1 MANLRFQVGDQY
13 ALTECGA
20 RKRPIVRLEPGWP
33 LGLLLGRPFREKGV
47 RPMAYSTAQIRN
59 VALAGHSGSGKTTL
73 FEALLQAG
81 GAIQAAGSVERGSTV
96 SDFDPME
103 KTRGHS
109 LNTAI
114 ASTDHAGIHVN
125 LIDTPGFADFRG
137 PTLSAFSAVE
147 TVCVVV
153 NAAHG
158 VEYGTRRMMEVAKA
172 RDLCRVLVVNKMD
185 AEPGKLAALIAQ
197 LREEFGPEC
206 LPINLP
212 AKDGSA
218 VVDCFFNPEGDSDV
232 EDVGAAHQRIIDQV
246 VEINETVMGRYLEEG
261 EAGLSGQDLHDAFE
275 QCLREGHLVPIC
287 FVSARSGAGVKELL
301 DLAEKL
307 FPSPLEG
314 NPPVFMRG
322 SGAEGVAIELSQDS
336 KAHVIADVFKIVN
349 DPFVGK
355 LSVFRVFQGTIRK
368 DTQLFIDDGK
378 KAFKVGHLFKLKGKE
393 HVEIDQAIPGDIAG
407 VAKIEEIHFDA
418 VLHDSHDED
427 HIHLKPLEFPKPM
440 FGLAIEAA
448 TRGQEQKLSTAL
460 HKLAEEDPGFH
471 IEHNPELNETVI
483 RGLGELHLR
492 VMIER
497 MKERYGVEVKSRPPR
512 IAYRET
518 IGAQAEGHHR
528 HKKQT
533 GGAGQF
539 GEVFLKIEP
548 LERGAGFEF
557 VDAVKG
563 GTIPGQFLPA
573 IEKGVRQVLHGGA
586 IAGYQLQDVR
596 VIVYDGKYH
605 PVDSKEVAFVA
616 AGKKAFLD
624 AIMKARPQ
632 VLEPIVDLEVA
643 APEQHMGDIS
653 GGLSSKR
660 ARISGTDSLR
670 GGEIVI
676 RAQVPLSELEGYA
689 AELKSVTA
697 GRGRYAL
704 DFSHY
709 EPVPPQVQSRLVE
722 AFKPRIDADCPAKP
736 A

>member
-1 MANLRFQVGDQY
+1 M
-13 ALTECGA
+13 
-20 RKRPIVRLEPGWP
+20 
-33 LGLLLGRPFREKGV
+33 
-47 RPMAYSTAQIRN
+47 MSYSTAQIRN
-59 VALAGHSGSGKTTL
+59 VVLAGHPGAGKTTL
-73 FEALLQAG
+73 FEALLHAG
-81 GAIQAAGSVERGSTV
+81 GAIQAAGSVERGTTV

-103 KTRGHS
+103 KARQHS

-114 ASTDHAGIHVN
+114 ASTDHGGIHVN
-125 LIDTPGFADFRG
+125 LIDTPGFPDFRG

-153 NAAHG
+153 NAATG
-158 VEYGTRRMMEVAKA
+158 IEYGTRRMMDAAKA
-172 RDLCRVLVVNKMD
+172 RQLCRVLVVNKMD
-185 AEPGKLAALIAQ
+185 AEPARLAALIGE
-197 LREEFGPEC
+197 LRATFGPEC

-212 AKDGSA
+212 ARAGTA
-218 VVDCFFNPEGDSDV
+218 VVDCFFHPAGDSDV
-232 EDVGAAHQRIIDQV
+232 EDVASAHHRIIDQV
-246 VEINETVMGRYLEEG
+246 VEINEEVMGRYLEDG
-261 EAGLSGQDLHDAFE
+261 EAGLSGQELHDAFE

-314 NPPVFMRG
+314 NPPQFMKG
-322 SGAEGVAIELSQDS
+322 EGPAAEPVALRQDDPG
-336 KAHVIADVFKIVN
+336 AHVIADVFKIVN

-355 LSVFRVFQGTIRK
+355 LSVFRVFQGSLRR
-368 DTQLFIDDGK
+368 DSQLFIDDGK
-378 KAFKVGHLFKLKGKE
+378 RAFKVGHLFKLKGKE
-393 HVEIDQAIPGDIAG
+393 HVEVDQAIAGDIAA
-407 VAKIEEIHFDA
+407 VAKVEEIHFDA

-427 HIHLKPLEFPKPM
+427 SIHLKPIEFPKPM

-448 TRGQEQKLSTAL
+448 TRGQEQKLGTAL

-471 IEHNPELNETVI
+471 VEHNHELNETVL

-492 VMIER
+492 TMVER
-497 MKERYGVEVKSRPPR
+497 MKERYGVEVKTRPPR

-518 IGAQAEGHHR
+518 ISSQAEGHHR

-539 GEVFLKIEP
+539 GEVFLRIEP

-573 IEKGVRQVLHGGA
+573 VEKGVRQVLHGGA

-596 VIVYDGKYH
+596 VTVYDGKYH

-624 AIMKARPQ
+624 AILKARPQ
-632 VLEPIVDLEVA
+632 VLEPIVDLAVT
-643 APEQHMGDIS
+643 APETHMGDIT
-653 GGLSSKR
+653 GGLAAKR
-660 ARISGTDSLR
+660 ARINGTDATR
-670 GGEIVI
+670 EGEVMV
-676 RAQVPLSELEGYA
+676 RAQVPLSELRDYA
-689 AELKSVTA
+689 AELKGATA
-697 GRGRYAL
+697 GRGRYDL
-704 DFSHY
+704 EFSHY
-709 EPVPPQVQSRLVE
+709 EPVPPPVQKQLVE
-722 AFKPRIDADCPAKP
+722 AYKPHHDED
-736 A
+736 

>member
-1 MANLRFQVGDQY
+1 
-13 ALTECGA
+13 
-20 RKRPIVRLEPGWP
+20 
-33 LGLLLGRPFREKGV
+33 
-47 RPMAYSTAQIRN
+47 MAYSTAQIRN
-59 VALAGHSGSGKTTL
+59 VALAGHSGTGKTLL

-81 GAIQAAGSVERGSTV
+81 GAIQTSGSIERGTTV

-103 KTRGHS
+103 KTRQHS

-114 ASTDHAGIHVN
+114 ASIDHGGIHVN

-147 TVCVVV
+147 TVCIVV

-158 VEYGTRRMMEVAKA
+158 VEYGTRRMMEMAKA
-172 RDLCRVLVVNKMD
+172 RGLCRVLVVNKMD
-185 AEPGKLAALIAQ
+185 AEPAKLGALIEQ
-197 LREEFGPEC
+197 LRAAFGTEC

-212 AKDGSA
+212 TRGGVG
-218 VVDCFFNPEGDSDV
+218 VVDCFSNPSGESDV
-232 EDVGAAHQRIIDQV
+232 EDVAAAHQRIIDQV

-287 FVSARSGAGVKELL
+287 FVSARNGGGVKELL
-301 DLAEKL
+301 DLAEQL

-314 NPPVFMRG
+314 NPPMFVKG
-322 SGAEGVAIELSQDS
+322 SGTDAQPVALDPDP

-355 LSVFRVFQGTIRK
+355 LSVFRIFQGTVRK
-368 DTQLFIDDGK
+368 DTQLFVDDGK
-378 KAFKVGHLFKLKGKE
+378 KPFKVGHLFKLKGKD
-393 HVEIDQAIPGDIAG
+393 HVEVEQAVAGDIAA
-407 VAKIEEIHFDA
+407 VAKVEEIHFDA

-440 FGLAIEAA
+440 FGLAVEAA
-448 TRGQEQKLSTAL
+448 TRGQEQKLATAL
-460 HKLAEEDPGFH
+460 HKLAEEDPGFSV
-471 IEHNPELNETVI
+471 EHNPELNETVV

-492 VMIER
+492 VMMER
-497 MKERYGVEVKSRPPR
+497 IKDRYGVDVKSRPPR

-518 IGAQAEGHHR
+518 IGAKAEGHHR

-563 GTIPGQFLPA
+563 GTIPGQFIPA
-573 IEKGVRQVLHGGA
+573 VEKGVRQVLHGGA

-624 AIMKARPQ
+624 AITKARPQ
-632 VLEPIVDLEVA
+632 VLEPIVHLAVT
-643 APEQHMGDIS
+643 APESHMGDIT
-653 GGLSSKR
+653 GGLASKR
-660 ARISGTDSLR
+660 ARINGTDSTRDGDIL
-670 GGEIVI
+670 IK
-676 RAQVPLSELEGYA
+676 AQVPLSELKDYA
-689 AELKSVTA
+689 AELKGATA
-697 GRGRYAL
+697 GRGRYDL
-704 DFSHY
+704 EFSHY
-709 EPVPPQVQSRLVE
+709 EPVPAPVQKQLVE
-722 AFKPRIDADCPAKP
+722 AYKPHHDED
-736 A
+736 